1 MSSAFLRFS
10 GTVARRTEIAEPM
23 EFLERFNDYLAVEL
37 RLSPQTVET
46 YMRDVAAF
54 LSYTG
59 KGESEIAE
67 LTPQEI
73 IDYLIERQTKEDG
86 IEQRTVAKIV
96 SAIRSFFHFSV
107 LEGLRE
113 DNPAREIELP
123 RTKYRL
129 PGVLQVEEVEKLL
142 DSIDVS
148 SPLGLRDRAIFELIY
163 SCGLRISE
171 AVGLTVSRLYLSEG
185 LIRVTGKGGKE
196 RLVPI
201 GDEATGWIYRYLEEA
216 RPELTRTAAGGDHL
230 FINRRGQPLS
240 RKGIWKRFNELAMRV
255 GVEAKVHTLRHS
267 FATHLLEG
275 GADLRAVQELLG
287 HADIS
292 TTQIYTHIDNEDLRS
307 YHDEYHPRS

>member
-1 MSSAFLRFS
+1 
-10 GTVARRTEIAEPM
+10 M
-23 EFLERFNDYLAVEL
+23 ELLERFNDYLSVEL

-46 YMRDVAAF
+46 YMRDIAAF
-54 LSYTG
+54 LSYTNRDDRP
-59 KGESEIAE
+59 INE
-67 LTPQEI
+67 LTAREI
-73 IDYLIERQTKEDG
+73 IDYLVERQTNENG

-96 SAIRSFFHFSV
+96 SAIRSFFHFCV
-107 LEGLRE
+107 LEGVRE
-113 DNPAREIELP
+113 DNPARQIELP

-129 PGVLQVEEVEKLL
+129 PGVLQVEEVERLL
-142 DSIDVS
+142 ESIDVS
-148 SPLGLRDRAIFELIY
+148 SPLGLRYRAIFELIY

-171 AVGLTVSRLYLSEG
+171 AVSLTIGRLYLSEG
-185 LIRVTGKGGKE
+185 LVRITGKGGKE

-201 GDEATGWIYRYLEEA
+201 GDEATLWIERYLEEA
-216 RPELTRTAAGGDHL
+216 RPKLTRTTAGGDHL
-230 FINRRGQPLS
+230 FINRRGRPLS

-292 TTQIYTHIDNEDLRS
+292 TTQIYTHIDNEDLKA

>member
-1 MSSAFLRFS
+1 
-10 GTVARRTEIAEPM
+10 M
-23 EFLERFNDYLAVEL
+23 ELLERFNDYLAVEL
-37 RLSPQTVET
+37 RLSEQTVET
-46 YMRDVAAF
+46 YMRDITAF
-54 LSYTG
+54 LNYAG
-59 KGESEIAE
+59 REGQEPGELNA
-67 LTPQEI
+67 QDI
-73 IDYLIERQTKEDG
+73 IDYLIERQTKDNG

-96 SAIRSFFHFSV
+96 SAIRSFFHFCV
-107 LEGLRE
+107 LEGVRE
-113 DNPAREIELP
+113 DNPARQIELP
-123 RTKYRL
+123 RAKYRL
-129 PGVLQVEEVEKLL
+129 PGVLQVEEVERLL
-142 DSIDVS
+142 ESIDIS

-171 AVGLTVSRLYLSEG
+171 AVSLTISRLYLSEG
-185 LIRVTGKGGKE
+185 LVRISGKGGKE

-201 GDEATGWIYRYLEEA
+201 GDEATMWIERYLEDA
-216 RPELTRTAAGGDHL
+216 RPQLNKSTAGGDHL

-240 RKGIWKRFNELAMRV
+240 RKGIWKRFNELALRV

-292 TTQIYTHIDNEDLRS
+292 TTQIYTHIDNEDLKA

>member
-1 MSSAFLRFS
+1 
-10 GTVARRTEIAEPM
+10 M

-46 YMRDVAAF
+46 YMRDVSAF
-54 LSYTG
+54 LLY
-59 KGESEIAE
+59 SEKAE
-67 LTPQEI
+67 EQIGQLTAQDI
-73 IDYLIERQTKEDG
+73 IDYLIERQTTDDG

-96 SAIRSFFHFSV
+96 SAIRSFFHFAV
-107 LEGLRE
+107 LEGVRE

-129 PGVLQVEEVEKLL
+129 PGVLQIEEVEKLL
-142 DSIDVS
+142 DGIDVS

-185 LIRVTGKGGKE
+185 LVRVTGKGGKE

-201 GDEATGWIYRYLEEA
+201 GDEATGWIQRYLEEA
-216 RPELTRTAAGGDHL
+216 RPELTRTTAGGDNL